1 MKNWNKKLISA
12 VLVVVVLALVS
23 GVCSGMIAAP
33 VHASNSNMNVASQ
46 DMSHQNKNTAL
57 PCCTDRDGI
66 THNFDVPAFH
76 KNQNKL
82 ISLGNIAITNNSAI
96 KINQPINS
104 FHISDPP
111 SGSGTISVIH
121 TINKKE

>member
-1 MKNWNKKLISA
+1 MKNWNKKFISS

-23 GVCSGMIAAP
+23 GVCSGMFVMPA
-33 VHASNSNMNVASQ
+33 HASGNMNVASQ
-46 DMSHQNKNTAL
+46 GMSHQNKTAF

-82 ISLGNIAITNNSAI
+82 ISLENIALFEPSVI
-96 KINQPINS
+96 KKNQSINS
-104 FHISDPP
+104 FHASDPP